1 MRARSAMLS
10 IATAAAMT
18 VLVAGSSAK
27 GYGASD
33 LRRPPTRPVSSVAS
47 LVRTVMLPN
56 PLPRSDAATLPNP
69 LPRSDA
75 AMLPNSLPRPGAALS
90 GLSAR
95 IAQATDEAAAAGAT
109 ISVALLDRGSKRML
123 SNGNDQLI
131 GIASVAKLFIA
142 DDVLLQATRG
152 KTPLSREDRRA
163 LDIMLQAS
171 DDDAAENFLN
181 RRGGDAI
188 ITQVADRY
196 GLTSTTPGSDGRWW
210 NAMSSVTDLIHYYDM
225 LLTGSGGLS
234 TKQADIIVNN
244 LAQSTPIANDGYPQ
258 RFGIPDGLY
267 AEQVA
272 VKQGWMCCIGS
283 SWMHL
288 STGVLGPDRRY
299 IMVIESLQP
308 ANDATARATIT
319 RAVKTMFPDGRI

>member
-1 MRARSAMLS
+1 MLS

-18 VLVAGSSAK
+18 VLVAGSAAK
-27 GYGASD
+27 GYGESD
-33 LRRPPTRPVSSVAS
+33 LRPPPPTRPVSNVAVGNVAP

-56 PLPRSDAATLPNP
+56 P
-69 LPRSDA
+69 
-75 AMLPNSLPRPGAALS
+75 LPRPGAALS

-109 ISVALLDRGSKRML
+109 IAVALLDRGSKRMF
-123 SNGNDQLI
+123 SNGNDQLV

-142 DDVLLQATRG
+142 DDALLQATRG
-152 KTPLSREDRRA
+152 KTPLSQQDRRA
-163 LDIMLQAS
+163 LEIMLRAS
-171 DDDAAENFLN
+171 DDDAAENFWN

-188 ITQVADRY
+188 ITEVASRY

-234 TKQADIIVNN
+234 TTQADIIVGN
-244 LAQSTPIANDGYPQ
+244 LAQSTPIAIDGYPQ

-267 AEQVA
+267 AEKVA

-288 STGVLGPDRRY
+288 STGVIGPDSRY

-308 ANDATARATIT
+308 DNDTAARATIT